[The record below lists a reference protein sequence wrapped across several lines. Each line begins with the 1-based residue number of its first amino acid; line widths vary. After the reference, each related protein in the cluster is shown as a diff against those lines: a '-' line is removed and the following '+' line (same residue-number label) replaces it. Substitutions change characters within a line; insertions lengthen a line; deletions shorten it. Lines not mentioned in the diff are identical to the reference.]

1 MKINFN
7 FAAIICKVYAKIL
20 FLLLPLFVAH
30 LFSCSSEDNNTVV
43 TEPVSV
49 KVSFSGFDF
58 SVVPDQNFATSRA
71 SAAEAQV
78 TCIAFKVFDENNKEF
93 YAERKTKGTNENFDQ
108 INCELPAGKYTF
120 VAVAHKAKTPSNG
133 AANIVSPDKAV
144 INDII
149 LYKST
154 YATTMSVDITRGEP
168 KEVTMNFGK
177 RITAS
182 FMLRITDPYPEEVD
196 EVEIII
202 DPDQN
207 VGTPNQYTF
216 NPSTGFSFA
225 KQSYTTNINKK
236 NTPNNSFIDG
246 PMISCFLTAT
256 EQVVNVKVN
265 MKDSSGKLIRTRTF
279 NAVTLKQNCTT
290 KATGYF
296 FTNSVSNGYTF
307 DTTDDEELSYAF

>member
-1 MKINFN
+1 MKKFLI
-7 FAAIICKVYAKIL
+7 
-20 FLLLPLFVAH
+20 LLLPFFVAH

-144 INDII
+144 INDIM

-168 KEVTMNFGK
+168 KDVTMNFGK

-182 FMLRITDPYPEEVD
+182 FMLRTTDPYPEEVD

>member
-1 MKINFN
+1 MKKFLI
-7 FAAIICKVYAKIL
+7 
-20 FLLLPLFVAH
+20 LLLPLFVAH

-78 TCIAFKVFDENNKEF
+78 TCIAFKVFDENNKEL
-93 YAERKTKGTNENFDQ
+93 YAENKTKGENENFDQ

-120 VAVAHKAKTPSNG
+120 VAVAHKAKTPRNG

-225 KQSYTTNINKK
+225 KQSYTTNIYKK

>member
-1 MKINFN
+1 MQKF
-7 FAAIICKVYAKIL
+7 F

-120 VAVAHKAKTPSNG
+120 VAVAHKAKTPRNG

-182 FMLRITDPYPEEVD
+182 FMLRTTDPYPEEVD

>member
-1 MKINFN
+1 MKKFLI
-7 FAAIICKVYAKIL
+7 
-20 FLLLPLFVAH
+20 LLLPLFVAH
-30 LFSCSSEDNNTVV
+30 LFSCSSEDSNIEQ

-78 TCIAFKVFDENNKEF
+78 TCIAFKVFDENNKEL
-93 YAERKTKGTNENFDQ
+93 YAENKTKGENENFDQ

-144 INDII
+144 INDIM

-168 KEVTMNFGK
+168 KDVTMNFGK

>member
-1 MKINFN
+1 MKKFLI
-7 FAAIICKVYAKIL
+7 
-20 FLLLPLFVAH
+20 LLLPLFVAH

-78 TCIAFKVFDENNKEF
+78 TCIAFKVFDENNKEL
-93 YAERKTKGTNENFDQ
+93 YTENKTKGENENFDQ

-133 AANIVSPDKAV
+133 AADIVSPDKAV

-225 KQSYTTNINKK
+225 KQSYTTNIYKK

>member
-1 MKINFN
+1 MK
-7 FAAIICKVYAKIL
+7 KHLLY
-20 FLLLPLFVAH
+20 LLPLFVAH
-30 LFSCSSEDNNTVV
+30 LFSCSSEDSNIEQTG
-43 TEPVSV
+43 PVSV

-78 TCIAFKVFDENNKEF
+78 TCIAFKVFDENNKEL
-93 YAERKTKGTNENFDQ
+93 YAENKTKGENENFDQ

-120 VAVAHKAKTPSNG
+120 VAVAHKAKTPSNR
-133 AANIVSPDKAV
+133 ATDIVSPNKAV

-154 YATTMSVDITRGEP
+154 YATTLSVDITRGEP
-168 KEVTMNFGK
+168 KDVTMNFGK

-182 FMLRITDPYPEEVD
+182 FWLRISDSYPEEVD

-216 NPSTGFSFA
+216 NPFTGFSFA
-225 KQSYTTNINKK
+225 KQSYTTNFYKK

-246 PMISCFLTAT
+246 PTISCFLTAT
-256 EQVVNVKVN
+256 EQVVDVKVN

-279 NAVTLKQNCTT
+279 NKVKLKQSCVTEA
-290 KATGYF
+290 KGYF

-307 DTTDDEELSYAF
+307 DTTDDNKILYPF

>member
-1 MKINFN
+1 
-7 FAAIICKVYAKIL
+7 
-20 FLLLPLFVAH
+20 
-30 LFSCSSEDNNTVV
+30 DNNTVV

-78 TCIAFKVFDENNKEF
+78 TCIAFKVFDENNKEL
-93 YAERKTKGTNENFDQ
+93 YAENKTKGENENFDQ

-133 AANIVSPDKAV
+133 AAEIVSPDKAI
-144 INDII
+144 INDIM

-182 FMLRITDPYPEEVD
+182 FMLRTTDPYPEEVD

-225 KQSYTTNINKK
+225 KQSYTT
-236 NTPNNSFIDG
+236 
-246 PMISCFLTAT
+246 
-256 EQVVNVKVN
+256 
-265 MKDSSGKLIRTRTF
+265 
-279 NAVTLKQNCTT
+279 
-290 KATGYF
+290 
-296 FTNSVSNGYTF
+296 
-307 DTTDDEELSYAF
+307 

>member
-1 MKINFN
+1 MQKF
-7 FAAIICKVYAKIL
+7 F

-78 TCIAFKVFDENNKEF
+78 TCIAFKVFDENNKEL
-93 YAERKTKGTNENFDQ
+93 YAENKTKGENENFDQ

-133 AANIVSPDKAV
+133 AADIVSPDKAV
-144 INDII
+144 INDIM

-168 KEVTMNFGK
+168 KDVTMNFGK

-182 FMLRITDPYPEEVD
+182 FSLYISDPYPEEVD

-207 VGTPNQYTF
+207 VDTPNQYTF
-216 NPSTGFSFA
+216 NPSTGFSFE
-225 KQSYTTNINKK
+225 KQSYTTNIYKK

>member
-1 MKINFN
+1 MKKFLI
-7 FAAIICKVYAKIL
+7 
-20 FLLLPLFVAH
+20 LLLPLFVAH

-133 AANIVSPDKAV
+133 AANIASPDKAV

-182 FMLRITDPYPEEVD
+182 FSLYISDPYPEEVD

-216 NPSTGFSFA
+216 NPSTGFSFV
-225 KQSYTTNINKK
+225 KQSYTTNIYKK

-307 DTTDDEELSYAF
+307 DTTDDEELSYTF

>member
-1 MKINFN
+1 M
-7 FAAIICKVYAKIL
+7 
-20 FLLLPLFVAH
+20 
-30 LFSCSSEDNNTVV
+30 

-93 YAERKTKGTNENFDQ
+93 YAERKTKGENENFDQ

-133 AANIVSPDKAV
+133 AADIVSPDKAV
-144 INDII
+144 INDIM

-154 YATTMSVDITRGEP
+154 YATTMYVDITRGEP
-168 KEVTMNFGK
+168 KDVTMDFGK

-182 FMLRITDPYPEEVD
+182 FWLYITDPYPEEVD

-202 DPDQN
+202 DPNQN
-207 VGTPNQYTF
+207 VDTPNQYAF
-216 NPSTGFSFA
+216 NPFTGFSFA
-225 KQSYTTNINKK
+225 KQTYTTNFYK
-236 NTPNNSFIDG
+236 NNSPTNSFSSG
-246 PMISCFLTAT
+246 PMISCLLTAE
-256 EQVVNVKVN
+256 EQVVDIKVN

-279 NAVTLKQNCTT
+279 NAVTLK
-290 KATGYF
+290 
-296 FTNSVSNGYTF
+296 
-307 DTTDDEELSYAF
+307 

>member
-1 MKINFN
+1 MQKF
-7 FAAIICKVYAKIL
+7 F

-78 TCIAFKVFDENNKEF
+78 TCIAFKVFDENNKEL
-93 YAERKTKGTNENFDQ
+93 YAENKTKGENENFDQ

-182 FMLRITDPYPEEVD
+182 FSLYISDPYPEEVD

>member
-1 MKINFN
+1 MKKFLI
-7 FAAIICKVYAKIL
+7 
-20 FLLLPLFVAH
+20 LLLPLFVAH
-30 LFSCSSEDNNTVV
+30 LFSCSSEDSNIEQ

-78 TCIAFKVFDENNKEF
+78 TCIAFKVFDENNKEL
-93 YAERKTKGTNENFDQ
+93 YAENKTKGENENFDQ
-108 INCELPAGKYTF
+108 INCELPAGIYTF

-133 AANIVSPDKAV
+133 AADIASPDKAV

-182 FMLRITDPYPEEVD
+182 FSLYISDPYPEEVD

-207 VGTPNQYTF
+207 VDTPNQYTF
-216 NPSTGFSFA
+216 NPSTGFSFE
-225 KQSYTTNINKK
+225 KQSYTTNIYKK

>member
-1 MKINFN
+1 MK
-7 FAAIICKVYAKIL
+7 KHLLY
-20 FLLLPLFVAH
+20 LLPLFVAH
-30 LFSCSSEDNNTVV
+30 LFSCSSEESNIEQTG
-43 TEPVSV
+43 PVSV

-58 SVVPDQNFATSRA
+58 SVVPDQNVATSRA

-78 TCIAFKVFDENNKEF
+78 TCIAFKVFDENNKEL
-93 YAERKTKGTNENFDQ
+93 YAENKTKGENENFDQ

-133 AANIVSPDKAV
+133 AADIVSPDKAV

-154 YATTMSVDITRGEP
+154 YATTMSVDITKGEP

-182 FMLRITDPYPEEVD
+182 FSLYISDPYPEEVD

-202 DPDQN
+202 DPNQN
-207 VGTPNQYTF
+207 VGTQNLYAF

-225 KQSYTTNINKK
+225 KQSYTTNFYKK

-246 PMISCFLTAT
+246 PTISCFLTAT
-256 EQVVNVKVN
+256 EQVVDVKVN

-279 NAVTLKQNCTT
+279 NKVKLKQSCVTEA
-290 KATGYF
+290 KGYF

-307 DTTDDEELSYAF
+307 DTTDDNKISYPF

>member
-1 MKINFN
+1 MQKF
-7 FAAIICKVYAKIL
+7 F

-78 TCIAFKVFDENNKEF
+78 TCIAFKVFDENNKEL
-93 YAERKTKGTNENFDQ
+93 YAENKTKGENENFDQ

-168 KEVTMNFGK
+168 KDVTMNFGK

-182 FMLRITDPYPEEVD
+182 FMLRTTDPYPEEVD

>member
-1 MKINFN
+1 MQKF
-7 FAAIICKVYAKIL
+7 F

-78 TCIAFKVFDENNKEF
+78 TCIAFKVFDENNKEL
-93 YAERKTKGTNENFDQ
+93 YAKNKTKGENENFDQ

-133 AANIVSPDKAV
+133 AADIASPDKAV

-168 KEVTMNFGK
+168 KDVTMNFGK

-182 FMLRITDPYPEEVD
+182 FSLYISDPYPEEVD

-207 VGTPNQYTF
+207 VDTPNQYTF
-216 NPSTGFSFA
+216 NPSTGFSFE
-225 KQSYTTNINKK
+225 KQSYTTNIYKK

>member
-1 MKINFN
+1 MQKF
-7 FAAIICKVYAKIL
+7 F
-20 FLLLPLFVAH
+20 FLLLPLFVAN
-30 LFSCSSEDNNTVV
+30 LFSCSSEDSNTVV

-58 SVVPDQNFATSRA
+58 SVVPDQNVATSRA
-71 SAAEAQV
+71 SATEAQV
-78 TCIAFKVFDENNKEF
+78 TSIAFKVFDENNKEL
-93 YAERKTKGTNENFDQ
+93 YAENKTKGENENFDQ

-133 AANIVSPDKAV
+133 AADIVSPNKAV

-182 FMLRITDPYPEEVD
+182 FSLYISDPYPEEVD

-202 DPDQN
+202 DPNQN
-207 VGTPNQYTF
+207 VGTQNLYAF

-225 KQSYTTNINKK
+225 KQSYTTNFYKK

-246 PMISCFLTAT
+246 PTISCFLTAT

-279 NAVTLKQNCTT
+279 NKVKLKQSCVTEA
-290 KATGYF
+290 KGYF

-307 DTTDDEELSYAF
+307 DTTDDNKISYPF

>member
-1 MKINFN
+1 MQKF
-7 FAAIICKVYAKIL
+7 F

-78 TCIAFKVFDENNKEF
+78 TCIAFKVFDENNKEL
-93 YAERKTKGTNENFDQ
+93 YAENKTKGENENFDQ

-133 AANIVSPDKAV
+133 AADIVSPDKAV

-168 KEVTMNFGK
+168 KEVTMDFGK

-182 FMLRITDPYPEEVD
+182 FMLRTTDPYPEEVD

-225 KQSYTTNINKK
+225 KSYTTNIYKK
-236 NTPNNSFIDG
+236 NSPNNSFIDG

-307 DTTDDEELSYAF
+307 DTTDDEELSYTF

>member
-1 MKINFN
+1 MQKF
-7 FAAIICKVYAKIL
+7 F

-78 TCIAFKVFDENNKEF
+78 TCIAFKVFDENNKEL
-93 YAERKTKGTNENFDQ
+93 YAENKTKGENENFDQ

-133 AANIVSPDKAV
+133 AADIVSPDKAV
-144 INDII
+144 INDIM

-168 KEVTMNFGK
+168 KEVTMNFDK

-182 FMLRITDPYPEEVD
+182 FSLYISDPYPEEVD

-225 KQSYTTNINKK
+225 KQSYTTNIYKK

>member
-1 MKINFN
+1 MK
-7 FAAIICKVYAKIL
+7 KHLLY
-20 FLLLPLFVAH
+20 LLPLFVAH
-30 LFSCSSEDNNTVV
+30 LFSCSSEESNIEQTG
-43 TEPVSV
+43 PVSV

-71 SAAEAQV
+71 SAVEAQV
-78 TCIAFKVFDENNKEF
+78 TCIAFKVFDENNKEL
-93 YAERKTKGTNENFDQ
+93 YAENKTKGENENFDQ
-108 INCELPAGKYTF
+108 IKCELPAGKYTF

-133 AANIVSPDKAV
+133 ATDIVSPDKAV

-168 KEVTMNFGK
+168 KDVTMNFGK

-182 FMLRITDPYPEEVD
+182 FMLRTTDPYPEEVD

-216 NPSTGFSFA
+216 NPFTGFSFA
-225 KQSYTTNINKK
+225 KQSYTTNFYKK
-236 NTPNNSFIDG
+236 NTPNNSFIG
-246 PMISCFLTAT
+246 SNPMISCFLTAK
-256 EQVVNVKVN
+256 EQVVDVKVN

-279 NAVTLKQNCTT
+279 NKVKLKQSCVTEA
-290 KATGYF
+290 KGYF

-307 DTTDDEELSYAF
+307 DTTDDNKISYPF

>member
-1 MKINFN
+1 MQKF
-7 FAAIICKVYAKIL
+7 F

-30 LFSCSSEDNNTVV
+30 LFSCSSEDNNGSVV

-78 TCIAFKVFDENNKEF
+78 TCIAFKIFDENNKEL
-93 YAERKTKGTNENFDQ
+93 YAENKTKGENENFDQ

-133 AANIVSPDKAV
+133 VTDIVSPDKAV

-168 KEVTMNFGK
+168 KDVTMNFGK

-182 FMLRITDPYPEEVD
+182 FWLYITDPYPEEVD

-202 DPDQN
+202 DPNQN
-207 VGTPNQYTF
+207 VDTPNQYAF
-216 NPSTGFSFA
+216 NPFTGFSFA
-225 KQSYTTNINKK
+225 KQPYTTNFNKK
-236 NTPNNSFIDG
+236 NSSNNSFAIG
-246 PMISCFLTAT
+246 PMISCLLTA
-256 EQVVNVKVN
+256 EVQVVDIKVN

-279 NAVTLKQNCTT
+279 NNVTLKQNCTT

>member
-1 MKINFN
+1 M
-7 FAAIICKVYAKIL
+7 
-20 FLLLPLFVAH
+20 
-30 LFSCSSEDNNTVV
+30 

-58 SVVPDQNFATSRA
+58 SVVPDQNVATSRA
-71 SAAEAQV
+71 SATEAQV
-78 TCIAFKVFDENNKEF
+78 TSIAFKVFDENNKEL
-93 YAERKTKGTNENFDQ
+93 YAENKTKGENENFDQ

-133 AANIVSPDKAV
+133 AADIVSPNKAV

-154 YATTMSVDITRGEP
+154 YATTMSVDITKGEP

-182 FMLRITDPYPEEVD
+182 FSLYISDPYPEEVD

-202 DPDQN
+202 DPNQN
-207 VGTPNQYTF
+207 VGTQNLYAF

-225 KQSYTTNINKK
+225 KQSYTTNFYKK

-246 PMISCFLTAT
+246 PTISCFLTAT

-279 NAVTLKQNCTT
+279 NKVKLKQSCVTEA
-290 KATGYF
+290 KGYF
-296 FTNSVSNGYTF
+296 FTNSVSNG
-307 DTTDDEELSYAF
+307 

>member
-1 MKINFN
+1 MKKFLI
-7 FAAIICKVYAKIL
+7 
-20 FLLLPLFVAH
+20 LLLPLFVAH

-78 TCIAFKVFDENNKEF
+78 TCIAFKVFDENNKEL
-93 YAERKTKGTNENFDQ
+93 YAENKTKGENENFDQ

-133 AANIVSPDKAV
+133 AADIVSPDKAV

-168 KEVTMNFGK
+168 KDVTMNFGK

-182 FMLRITDPYPEEVD
+182 FSLYISDPYPEEVD

-225 KQSYTTNINKK
+225 KLSYTTNIYKK

>member
-1 MKINFN
+1 MQKF
-7 FAAIICKVYAKIL
+7 F

-78 TCIAFKVFDENNKEF
+78 TCIAFKVFDENNKEL
-93 YAERKTKGTNENFDQ
+93 YAENKTKGENENFDQ

-133 AANIVSPDKAV
+133 AADIVSPDKAV

-168 KEVTMNFGK
+168 KDVTMNFGK

-182 FMLRITDPYPEEVD
+182 FWLYITDPYPEEVD

-202 DPDQN
+202 DPNQN
-207 VGTPNQYTF
+207 VDTSNQYAF
-216 NPSTGFSFA
+216 NPFTGFSFA
-225 KQSYTTNINKK
+225 KQSYKTNFYKK

-307 DTTDDEELSYAF
+307 DTTDGEELSYAF